1 MSCYLK
7 ELNLNMGKNE
17 YDMFQDIPA
26 KESGSTNECYG
37 IPYDEFKKYLEKEIN
52 RKNNRVTYDDTPTIS
67 YIMYDDNK
75 PIGLICLRTEIDDN
89 WMKWSG
95 NFYYR
100 IRLTDRKKGYGTKI
114 LALALDEFKKMGFKE
129 VYGQSSNE
137 NVGSAKV
144 IENNGGI
151 LLDEKDGIR
160 YYKIV
165 LN

>member
-1 MSCYLK
+1 MNFFLRK
-7 ELNLNMGKNE
+7 LDLDMGKDV
-17 YDMFQDIPA
+17 YDMYQDIPA
-26 KESGSTNECYG
+26 KESGSTNDCFG
-37 IPYDEFKKYLEKEIN
+37 LSFDDFPKYLEKEIN
-52 RKNNRVTYDDTPTIS
+52 RKHNKVTFDDTPTIS

-100 IRLTDRKKGYGTKI
+100 IRLSERKKGYGTKI
-114 LALALDEFKKMGFKE
+114 LSLALEEFRRLGFKE
-129 VYGQSSNE
+129 VYGQSSAGNI
-137 NVGSAKV
+137 GSAKV

-151 LLDEKDGIR
+151 LIDEKDGTR

-165 LN
+165 LK

>member
-7 ELNLNMGKNE
+7 ELDLNMGKEE
-17 YDMFQDIPA
+17 YEMFQDIPA
-26 KESGSTNECYG
+26 KESGSTNECNG
-37 IPYDEFKKYLEKEIN
+37 IPYEEFKSYLEKEIN
-52 RKNNRVTYDDTPTIS
+52 RKYNEVTYDDTPAIS

-75 PIGLICLRTEIDDN
+75 PIGLICLRTKIDDN
-89 WMKWSG
+89 RMKWSG

-100 IRLTDRKKGYGTKI
+100 IRLSERKKGYGTKI
-114 LALALDEFKKMGFKE
+114 LSLALQEFKKMGFKE
-129 VYGQSSNE
+129 VYGQSSNG

-151 LLDEKDGIR
+151 LLDEKDGTR
-160 YYKIV
+160 YYKIE